1 MPDKIK
7 QWLTEEEWEEYECCL
22 TTGGYSSLVIKDAY
36 ESLAATRELSETRR
50 ALLKK
55 HEYSASGFMP
65 GEDPY
70 PLCPECRYDEHDG
83 HAPDCAIATALKG
96 VGESEI

>member
-1 MPDKIK
+1 MNVKK
-7 QWLTEEEWEEYECCL
+7 WLTEEEAKK
-22 TTGGYSSLVIKDAY
+22 YSDGFNMATF
-36 ESLAATRELSETRR
+36 ESLAACR